1 MGERLKDHG
10 LSQMNLNRHLWNVVI
25 VVQSLSLVQ
34 LLRPHGMQHARLPC
48 LLSPGVCS
56 NSCPLNQWCYLTISF
71 SVSPS
76 PPALNLPSIK
86 IFSSESALHI
96 RWSKYWSFSSSIS
109 PSNDIQGWFPL
120 RLTGFI
126 SLLSKGLST
135 VFPSTTVRKHQ
146 CFSAQPSLWS
156 NSYICTG
163 LLGKPWLW
171 LYRPLLAKWCLCFLI
186 HCLGLS

>member
-1 MGERLKDHG
+1 
-10 LSQMNLNRHLWNVVI
+10 MNLNRHLWNVVI

-56 NSCPLNQWCYLTISF
+56 NPCPLNQWCYLTISF
-71 SVSPS
+71 SVAPS
-76 PPALNLPSIK
+76 PPALNLPGIK

-135 VFPSTTVRKHQ
+135 VFPCTTVRKHQ

-163 LLGKPWLW
+163 LLEKPWLW

>member
-10 LSQMNLNRHLWNVVI
+10 LSQMSLNRHLWNVVI

-48 LLSPGVCS
+48 LLSPGVCT

-71 SVSPS
+71 SVAPS

-86 IFSSESALHI
+86 VFSSESALHI

-135 VFPSTTVRKHQ
+135 VFPSTTVQKHQ

-156 NSYICTG
+156 NSHICTG
-163 LLGKPWLW
+163 LLEKSWLW